1 VAPASIVRPALIPL
15 LAIASAAQLS
25 RPHRGRCSR
34 RLSRPDAAPAG
45 PDCLGTHQQ
54 RRRRV
59 LRRPDQGLRHLSAR
73 RNRRHLRRRQIKH
86 TVPEPRDQ
94 RVNRRRRGSQ
104 GGRPTGFDK
113 TIYRR
118 RNEVERTINRLKNFR
133 AVATRFDKRT
143 HVFHGTVTVAAIR
156 LRLRPQ
162 SNASFRA
169 YRHLGRGGAVR

>member
-1 VAPASIVRPALIPL
+1 MAAASLVRAPVIPL

-25 RPHRGRCSR
+25 LPHRGRCSR
-34 RLSRPDAAPAG
+34 RLPRPDAAPAV

-59 LRRPDQGLRHLSAR
+59 LRRPDQGVRHLSAR

-104 GGRPTGFDK
+104 GGRSTGFDK
-113 TIYRR
+113 TIYLR

-156 LRLRPQ
+156 LRLRPK

-169 YRHLGRGGAVR
+169 CRHLGSGGAVR